1 MNDDRVFN
9 KVAWRL
15 IPFMALLF
23 FLNLLDRLNVGFAA
37 LTMNKDLGFTP
48 SVFGFGAG
56 VLFLGYFSMQVPGA
70 ALLERFGIRQ
80 GMFCILT
87 VWGILSASCA
97 FVQGPTSFYVLRFL
111 LGASEAALF
120 PTMMFYLTFWFP
132 RECRVRYAA
141 GFVSATAYSGVIGG
155 PVSSLILAHADGLAG
170 LHGWQWLFLLEGLP
184 AFLLAFPALKLLPD
198 GPQHATWLSATE
210 KQIIAARLDA
220 PAQTG
225 KRDVLAGLRDWRV
238 AVLALAGFGHG
249 LALYGLQLWLP
260 LIVQDMGF
268 TPGAAGF
275 VVAGPNLAAAI
286 AMVFWGRSSDRRNER
301 VWHLVLAWLLCATG
315 LAIASASA
323 TVTVLALFGLTFAM
337 MGILTAILQLFTLP
351 SMFLKGPGGASA
363 AGLINALV
371 SLGGATGPTVIGL
384 VREQTGG
391 YAPAMAAIAC
401 ALLISSALVISIRRS
416 LVPNS
421 GAAPNLI
428 PHAEAAEG

>member
-1 MNDDRVFN
+1 MSDDRVFA

-56 VLFLGYFSMQVPGA
+56 ALFVGYLLLQVPGA
-70 ALLERFGIRQ
+70 AMLERFGVRR
-80 GMFCILT
+80 GVFCILA
-87 VWGILSASCA
+87 VWGALSASCA

-120 PTMMFYLTFWFP
+120 PSMMFYLTLWFP

-141 GFVSATAYSGVIGG
+141 GFVSAAAYSGVIGG
-155 PVSSLILAHADGLAG
+155 PVSSLILANADGLAG

-198 GPQHATWLSATE
+198 SPQNAAWLSPAE
-210 KQIIAARLDA
+210 KQIIAARLDPPA
-220 PAQTG
+220 PQG
-225 KRDVLAGLRDWRV
+225 KRDVFSGLRDWRV
-238 AVLALAGFGHG
+238 RVLALAGFAHG

-268 TPGAAGF
+268 STRATGF
-275 VVAGPNLAAAI
+275 VVAAPNLAAAI
-286 AMVFWGRSSDRRNER
+286 VMVYWGRSSDKRNER
-301 VWHLVLAWLLCATG
+301 VWHLVLAWLLCASG
-315 LAIASASA
+315 LAIASATQA
-323 TVTVLALFGLTFAM
+323 TAIALVGLTFAM
-337 MGILTAILQLFTLP
+337 VGILTAILQLFTLP
-351 SMFLKGPGGASA
+351 SMFLRGPGGASA

-371 SLGGATGPTVIGL
+371 SLGGATGPAVIGL

-401 ALLISSALVISIRRS
+401 GLLLSSTLVLSIRRS
-416 LVPNS
+416 L
-421 GAAPNLI
+421 APSAVETPSLI
-428 PHAEAAEG
+428 PHPKPVEG

>member
-1 MNDDRVFN
+1 MSDERVFA

-15 IPFMALLF
+15 IPFMTLLF

-37 LTMNKDLGFTP
+37 LTMNKDLGFSP

-80 GMFCILT
+80 GMFCILAI
-87 VWGILSASCA
+87 WGILSASCA
-97 FVQGPTSFYVLRFL
+97 FVQGPTSFYILRFL

-141 GFVSATAYSGVIGG
+141 GFVGATAYSGVIGG

-184 AFLLAFPALKLLPD
+184 AFFLAFPALKLLPD
-198 GPQHATWLSATE
+198 GPADATWLSPAE

-220 PAQTG
+220 PVLSG

-238 AVLALAGFGHG
+238 AVLALAGFAHG
-249 LALYGLQLWLP
+249 IALYSLQLWLP

-268 TPGAAGF
+268 STAATGF
-275 VVAGPNLAAAI
+275 VVAAPNLAAAVF
-286 AMVFWGRSSDRRNER
+286 MVFWGRSSDKRNER
-301 VWHLVLAWLLCATG
+301 VWHLVLPWLLCATG
-315 LAIASASA
+315 LAIASA
-323 TVTVLALFGLTFAM
+323 TQVTAVALFGLTFAM

-351 SMFLKGPGGASA
+351 SMFLRGPGGAGA
-363 AGLINALV
+363 AGLINSLV
-371 SLGGATGPTVIGL
+371 SLGGATGPAVVGL
-384 VREQTGG
+384 VKQQTGG
-391 YAPAMAAIAC
+391 YAPAMAMIAFG
-401 ALLISSALVISIRRS
+401 LLLSSALVLSIRRS
-416 LVPNS
+416 LVPTAS
-421 GAAPNLI
+421 ATPSLV
-428 PHAEAAEG
+428 PHPEPSS